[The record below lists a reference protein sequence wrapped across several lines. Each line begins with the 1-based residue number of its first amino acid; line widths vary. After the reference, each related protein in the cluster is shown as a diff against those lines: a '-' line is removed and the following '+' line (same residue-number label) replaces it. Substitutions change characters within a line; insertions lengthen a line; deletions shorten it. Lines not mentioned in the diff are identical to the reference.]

1 MCSLSMT
8 VSAHWTRGAA
18 EDDEGEAPRRRRV
31 ALGSEL
37 EDCVIVWEPE
47 VGCAV
52 AVADPAVA
60 GVWIVVGFWVAIG
73 WMVME
78 MASLRVYLLYVFS
91 FSWIE

>member
-1 MCSLSMT
+1 
-8 VSAHWTRGAA
+8 
-18 EDDEGEAPRRRRV
+18 
-31 ALGSEL
+31 
-37 EDCVIVWEPE
+37 VIVWEPE